1 MRSPEPSRP
10 NRSLSG
16 YRLVL
21 RFWEMGC
28 RASLARFRRR
38 LAAGPE
44 VNAATLRRILKRN
57 AASEIGRRHHFAG
70 LARSGDVEAAYAGA
84 LPVATYEDFREPFE
98 RMANGASDVLFPGR
112 PRMFVSTSGTTGDPK
127 LFPVTLRQQNAALLF
142 IALLTPAARAAC
154 TPGLGFRQPTATLM
168 VASRPGRQTAAGIPV
183 GNPSG
188 AGIRRILKLAPPFW
202 VFPADVLT
210 VQDYPTALY
219 LHALFALRAQDLGCI
234 EAIYCSH
241 IVSWMGLIERRG
253 AGLVRDLASGGLASD
268 LVLTAEERATLTGL
282 LPPAPERARFVEQ
295 ELAGD
300 SAGRM
305 TRLWPQLK
313 VLSSVVSGAF
323 AVSVPRLRA
332 LAGPGPALYTTCF
345 GATEGMVG
353 INLWGDAPERYAL
366 ALGAVY
372 FEFLPVSELDATRP
386 RAVGMGDLVAGECY
400 EVVITNHAGLYR
412 YRLGDVVRI
421 VDFTGTTPVFEFDH
435 RRGNVVDLVGE
446 KTTEQHFRNA
456 FNQLAREQLGGEA
469 GLTDFT
475 VWPEIGTLPYR
486 YVAYAELSPMTTIA
500 DVTRLAGR
508 LDALLALENPSYA
521 TLGRANGR
529 LDPVELRLVRP
540 GTFEQ
545 LTTLQRAQAA
555 GINANQVKVPRLLR
569 NPEQR
574 ALLQRGVLAGS
585 PLAADLGGAPW
596 PGAGNRMGC

>member
-1 MRSPEPSRP
+1 MRP
-10 NRSLSG
+10 NRSLPGS
-16 YRLVL
+16 RLLL
-21 RFWEMGC
+21 RLWEMAC
-28 RASLARFRRR
+28 RGALARFRRQ
-38 LAAGPE
+38 LAAGPD

-57 AASEIGRRHHFAG
+57 AASEIGRRHDFAA
-70 LARSGDVEAAYAGA
+70 LARASDAEGGYASA
-84 LPVATYEDFREPFE
+84 LPVATYENFREPFE
-98 RMANGASDVLFPGR
+98 RIANGASDVMFAGR

-127 LFPVTLRQQNAALLF
+127 LFPVTSRQQNAALWF

-154 TPGLGFRQPTATLM
+154 VPGLGFRQPTTTLM
-168 VASRPGRQTAAGIPV
+168 VASRPGRQTASGIPV

-188 AGIRRILKLAPPFW
+188 AGIRRILRLAPPFW
-202 VFPADVLT
+202 VFPAEVLT
-210 VQDYPTALY
+210 VQDYPSALY

-253 AGLVRDLASGGLASD
+253 AELVSDIANGGLAAA
-268 LVLTAEERATLTGL
+268 LLLTGEERANLAAL
-282 LPPAPERARFVEQ
+282 LSPAPDRARLVEE

-300 SAGRM
+300 PAGRM

-353 INLWGDAPERYAL
+353 INLWGEAPERYAL

-372 FEFLPVSELDATRP
+372 FEFLPMSELDAASP
-386 RAVGMGDLVAGECY
+386 RAIGIGALEKGQCY

-421 VDFTGTTPVFEFDH
+421 VDFAGNTPVFEFDH
-435 RRGNVVDLVGE
+435 RRGNLVDLVGE

-456 FNQLAREQLGGEA
+456 FAQLAREEFGGES

-475 VWPEIGTLPYR
+475 IWPGIETLPYR
-486 YVAYAELSPMTTIA
+486 YVAYVELAATATVPRVAELA
-500 DVTRLAGR
+500 AR
-508 LDALLALENPSYA
+508 LDALLAIENPSYA

-529 LDPVELRLVRP
+529 LDAVDLRLVGP

-545 LTTLQRAQAA
+545 LLALQREQAA
-555 GINANQVKVPRLLR
+555 GINANQVKVPKLLR
-569 NPEQR
+569 NAEQR
-574 ALLQRGVLAGS
+574 RLL
-585 PLAADLGGAPW
+585 DGGAV
-596 PGAGNRMGC
+596 RSE

>member
-1 MRSPEPSRP
+1 MRSPAEFRPSRSVP
-10 NRSLSG
+10 G
-16 YRLVL
+16 YGLLLRL
-21 RFWEMGC
+21 WELAC
-28 RASLARFRRR
+28 RAALARFRRR
-38 LAAGPE
+38 LAEGPD
-44 VNAATLRRILKRN
+44 VNAAALRRILKRN
-57 AASEIGRRHHFAG
+57 AASEIGQRHDFAG
-70 LARSGDVEAAYAGA
+70 LSSAVDVETAYANA
-84 LPVATYEDFREPFE
+84 LPVATYDNFREPFE
-98 RMANGASDVLFPGR
+98 RMANGATDVLFPGR

-202 VFPADVLT
+202 VFPAEVLT

-219 LHALFALRAQDLGCI
+219 LHALFALRAPDLGCI

-253 AGLVRDLASGGLASD
+253 ADLVRDIASGGLASD
-268 LVLTAEERATLTGL
+268 LILTAAERATLTAL
-282 LPPAPERARFVEQ
+282 LSPAPERARFVER
-295 ELAGD
+295 ELARD
-300 SAGRM
+300 STGRM
-305 TRLWPQLK
+305 TRLWPELK

-353 INLWGDAPERYAL
+353 INLWGEAPERYAL

-372 FEFLPVSELDATRP
+372 FEFLPVSELDVASP
-386 RAVGMGDLVAGECY
+386 QAVGMGALVIGQCY

-421 VDFTGTTPVFEFDH
+421 VDIVGATPVFEFDH

-446 KTTEQHFRNA
+446 KTTELHFRSA
-456 FNQLAREQLGGEA
+456 FEQLAREQLGGEA

-475 VWPEIGTLPYR
+475 IWPEIGTLPYR
-486 YVAYAELSPMTTIA
+486 YVAYAELAAS
-500 DVTRLAGR
+500 VTGTNVAQLATR
-508 LDALLALENPSYA
+508 LDALLAVENLSYA

-529 LDPVELRLVRP
+529 LDPVDLRLVRP

-545 LTTLQRAQAA
+545 LLALQRDQAS
-555 GINANQVKVPRLLR
+555 GINANQVKVPKLLR
-569 NPEQR
+569 NAEQR
-574 ALLQRGVLAGS
+574 QLVDDRVIRNVARAVPPS
-585 PLAADLGGAPW
+585 PAARYPPAATP
-596 PGAGNRMGC
+596 

>member
-1 MRSPEPSRP
+1 MA
-10 NRSLSG
+10 
-16 YRLVL
+16 
-21 RFWEMGC
+21 C
-28 RASLARFRRR
+28 RAALTRFRSR
-38 LAAGPE
+38 LAEGPE

-57 AASEIGRRHHFAG
+57 AASEFGQRHDFAG
-70 LARSGDVEAAYAGA
+70 LARAGDVGAVYAGA
-84 LPVATYEDFREPFE
+84 LPIATYENFREPFE
-98 RMANGASDVLFPGR
+98 RMANGATDVLFPGR

-202 VFPADVLT
+202 VFPAEVLT

-219 LHALFALRAQDLGCI
+219 LHALFALRATDLGCI

-253 AGLVRDLASGGLASD
+253 ADLVRDIASGGLASD
-268 LVLTAEERATLTGL
+268 LVLTAEERATLAGL
-282 LPPAPERARFVEQ
+282 LTPAPERARIVEQ
-295 ELAGD
+295 ELARD
-300 SAGRM
+300 SVGRM

-353 INLWGDAPERYAL
+353 INLWGDAPERYVL

-372 FEFLPVSELDATRP
+372 FEFLPMSELDAASP
-386 RAVGMGDLVAGECY
+386 RAVGLGALEKGQCY

-421 VDFTGTTPVFEFDH
+421 VDFVGNTPVFEFDH

-446 KTTEQHFRNA
+446 KMTEQHFRNA
-456 FNQLAREQLGGEA
+456 FAQLAREEFGGEA

-475 VWPEIGTLPYR
+475 IWPEIGTVPYR
-486 YVAYAELSPMTTIA
+486 YVAYAELSAAASIS
-500 DVTRLAGR
+500 DVAPLAAR
-508 LDALLALENPSYA
+508 LDALLASENPSYA

-529 LDPVELRLVRP
+529 LDAVDLRLVRP
-540 GTFEQ
+540 GTFER
-545 LTTLQRAQAA
+545 LIALQRKQAA
-555 GINANQVKVPRLLR
+555 GINANQVKVPKLLR

-574 ALLQRGVLAGS
+574 ALLQRGAL
-585 PLAADLGGAPW
+585 
-596 PGAGNRMGC
+596 

>member
-1 MRSPEPSRP
+1 
-10 NRSLSG
+10 LL
-16 YRLVL
+16 RL
-21 RFWEMGC
+21 WELGC
-28 RASLARFRRR
+28 QVALARFRRR
-38 LAAGPE
+38 LAEGPD
-44 VNAATLRRILKRN
+44 VNAATLRQILQRH
-57 AASEIGRRHHFAG
+57 AASEIGRRHDFAG
-70 LARSGDVEAAYAGA
+70 LARAVDVEAAYANA
-84 LPVATYEDFREPFE
+84 LPVASYDDFREPFE
-98 RMANGASDVLFPGR
+98 RMANGATDVLFPGR

-202 VFPADVLT
+202 VFPAEVLT

-219 LHALFALRAQDLGCI
+219 LHALFALRAPDLGCI

-253 AGLVRDLASGGLASD
+253 AELVRDIAGGGLASD
-268 LVLTAEERATLTGL
+268 LVLTATERATLTGL

-295 ELAGD
+295 ELARD
-300 SAGRM
+300 SEGRM
-305 TRLWPQLK
+305 SRLWPRLK

-323 AVSVPRLRA
+323 AVSVPRLRT

-372 FEFLPVSELDATRP
+372 FEFLPMSEMDASRP
-386 RAVGMGDLVAGECY
+386 RAIGIGALEKGQCY
-400 EVVITNHAGLYR
+400 EVLITNHAGLYR

-421 VDFTGTTPVFEFDH
+421 VDFAGNTPVFEFDH

-446 KTTEQHFRNA
+446 KTTEQHFRSA
-456 FNQLAREQLGGEA
+456 FSQLAREQLGGEA

-475 VWPEIGTLPYR
+475 IWPEIGTLPYR
-486 YVAYAELSPMTTIA
+486 YVAYAELAAPATGA
-500 DVTRLAGR
+500 NVVQLATR
-508 LDALLALENPSYA
+508 LDALLAVENLSYA

-529 LDPVELRLVRP
+529 LDSVDLRLVRP

-545 LTTLQRAQAA
+545 LLALQRDQAA
-555 GINANQVKVPRLLR
+555 GINANQIKVPKLLR
-569 NPEQR
+569 NADQR
-574 ALLQRGVLAGS
+574 RLL
-585 PLAADLGGAPW
+585 DLETVPAE
-596 PGAGNRMGC
+596 

>member
-1 MRSPEPSRP
+1 MRP
-10 NRSLSG
+10 NRSLPG
-16 YRLVL
+16 YQLLLRL
-21 RFWEMGC
+21 WEMGC
-28 RASLARFRRR
+28 RRALARFRRQ
-38 LAAGPE
+38 LAHGPE

-57 AASEIGRRHHFAG
+57 AASEFGRRHDFAG
-70 LARSGDVEAAYAGA
+70 LARALDVDAAYAGA
-84 LPVATYEDFREPFE
+84 LPVATYDDFREPFE
-98 RMANGASDVLFPGR
+98 RMANGANDVLFPGR

-168 VASRPGRQTAAGIPV
+168 VASRPGHQTAAGIPV

-202 VFPADVLT
+202 VFPALVLT

-219 LHALFALRAQDLGCI
+219 LHALFALRAPDLGCI

-241 IVSWMGLIERRG
+241 IVSWMGMIERRG
-253 AGLVRDLASGGLASD
+253 ADLVRDMASGGLASD
-268 LVLTAEERATLTGL
+268 LVLTAPERATLTGL
-282 LPPAPERARFVEQ
+282 LPPAPERARFVAQ
-295 ELAGD
+295 ELARD

-305 TRLWPQLK
+305 TRLWPQLR

-353 INLWGDAPERYAL
+353 INLWGDAPERYVL

-372 FEFLPVSELDATRP
+372 FEFLPLSELDAVSP
-386 RAVGMGDLVAGECY
+386 RAVALDALVVGQAY
-400 EVVITNHAGLYR
+400 EVVITNQAGLYR

-421 VDFTGTTPVFEFDH
+421 VDFAGRTPVFEFDH

-456 FNQLAREQLGGEA
+456 FNQLAREQLGSEA

-486 YVAYAELSPMTTIA
+486 YVAYAELSPMTTVA
-500 DVTRLAGR
+500 DTKLLAER
-508 LDALLALENPSYA
+508 LDVLLATENPSYA

-529 LDPVELRLVRP
+529 LDPVELRLVCP
-540 GTFEQ
+540 GTFEL
-545 LTTLQRAQAA
+545 LTALQREQAA
-555 GINANQVKVPRLLR
+555 GINANQVKVPKLLR

-574 ALLQRGVLAGS
+574 ALLQRGMLAGTA
-585 PLAADLGGAPW
+585 LD
-596 PGAGNRMGC
+596 